1 MEDIKLTVTV
11 EVTLRDDKFFYDISA
26 QKGMD
31 MDEIM
36 SVLCG
41 GVALSIRGKETPKLQ
56 AEALRGVISYLESEF
71 INVESFSD
79 VHLKK
84 DNLDKS
90 NF

>member
-1 MEDIKLTVTV
+1 MEENKLTVAV
-11 EVTLRDDKFFYDISA
+11 EVTLKDDKFFYDISA
-26 QKGMD
+26 QKGMNI
-31 MDEIM
+31 DEIL
-36 SVLCG
+36 SVLSG

-56 AEALRGVISYLESEF
+56 AEALRDVISYLESEF
-71 INVESFSD
+71 INVESFTD